1 MSKGI
6 NIRDDLW
13 ERWNREKDQDGLT
26 SLSFSEWI
34 DSLING
40 RDEATNE
47 YTKIF
52 DSLQATTINQEGR
65 FEGSKGLSGKRI
77 EWREKGESR
86 SQL

>member
-34 DSLING
+34 DSLIERG
-40 RDEATNE
+40 
-47 YTKIF
+47 
-52 DSLQATTINQEGR
+52 SGLQVTTINKEGR

-77 EWREKGESR
+77 EWRVFEDAPRKSHEIPHYKCEA
-86 SQL
+86 